1 MFFMWAAIF
10 SLIALVAGAFG
21 FTDISAGA
29 SEVARILFY
38 ISLAIFLLLLMS
50 GWLLYRKAASF
61 ARGLG
66 FNDKRRGLLRRM
78 K

>member
-10 SLIALVAGAFG
+10 FLIALVAAAFG
-21 FTDISAGA
+21 FTDISAEA

-38 ISLAIFLLLLMS
+38 ISLAIFLLLLIS
-50 GWLLYRKAASF
+50 GWFLYRKVRSF

-66 FNDKRRGLLRRM
+66 SNDNWRGLLRRM

>member
-10 SLIALVAGAFG
+10 FLIALVAAAFG

-38 ISLAIFLLLLMS
+38 ISMAIFLLLVIS
-50 GWLLYRKAASF
+50 GWVLYRKVTSF

-66 FNDKRRGLLRRM
+66 FNDHWKGLLRRM

>member
-10 SLIALVAGAFG
+10 FLIALVAAAFG
-21 FTDISAGA
+21 FTDISAAA

-38 ISLAIFLLLLMS
+38 ISMAIFLLLVIS
-50 GWLLYRKAASF
+50 GWLLYRKVTSF
-61 ARGLG
+61 AHGLG
-66 FNDKRRGLLRRM
+66 LNDNWKGLLRRM